1 MIDEKLLISYLKK
14 QKREYNKQVVI
25 LRKEL
30 TSSLIYNHRQ
40 EYIIKKLTYE
50 SMMNVIRIYENLI
63 EKIENGEFG
72 KVKKNS
78 LSTYTLSLITKKGEY
93 NEDFI
98 NEMKRIE
105 KEKSEKL

>member
-1 MIDEKLLISYLKK
+1 MIEEKLLIFYLKK
-14 QKREYNKQVVI
+14 QKREYNEQVVI
-25 LRKEL
+25 LQKEL
-30 TSSLIYNHRQ
+30 TSSLVYNHRQ
-40 EYIIKKLTYE
+40 EYIIKNLMYE

-63 EKIENGEFG
+63 EKIENGEFD

-78 LSTYTLSLITKKGEY
+78 LSIILPITKEEEY
-93 NEDFI
+93 NKDFI